1 MGTLYILQKSAPAS
15 KMKQFDH
22 FFVFQNWNFSE
33 SSAAP
38 EGSPPPTQQTNI
50 RMLNS
55 WVAPSTR
62 FSQMGEEKP
71 GNMSDQSEHICTR
84 FPEENVYDDE
94 NLLDL
99 VYGHSLLCLPPFLP
113 DKLSFFRRRLS
124 IIANV
129 PKTIQIVQRP
139 FCPAK
144 FSWSIF
150 ANKERKIA
158 RLCKWRY

>member
-1 MGTLYILQKSAPAS
+1 
-15 KMKQFDH
+15 
-22 FFVFQNWNFSE
+22 
-33 SSAAP
+33 
-38 EGSPPPTQQTNI
+38 
-50 RMLNS
+50 
-55 WVAPSTR
+55 
-62 FSQMGEEKP
+62 MGEEKP
-71 GNMSDQSEHICTR
+71 AWQYVPSKRAHICTR

-94 NLLDL
+94 DLLNL

-144 FSWSIF
+144 FS
-150 ANKERKIA
+150 
-158 RLCKWRY
+158 